1 MLSVILFVIYLVLV
15 SVLRYKK
22 PQQPQQQSLDRF
34 IAGIDEVMQTDFPVV
49 SPAVSDENSVAPQ
62 PLTTVLDENSAAP
75 QPLTT
80 VLSQKVEEKQEFFS
94 PALQSLPTSLR
105 GVRAYIIE
113 NSLQSHIR
121 ELIGKSYS
129 HCKLAEL
136 QLALS
141 QL

>member
-1 MLSVILFVIYLVLV
+1 MLSVILFLIYLVLV
-15 SVLRYKK
+15 SVLRYEE
-22 PQQPQQQSLDRF
+22 PQQQNLDRF

-49 SPAVSDENSVAPQ
+49 SPSLLSANCTAPQ
-62 PLTTVLDENSAAP
+62 TI
-75 QPLTT
+75 TT
-80 VLSQKVEEKQEFFS
+80 VLSNEIEEKQEVLYNDFQ
-94 PALQSLPTSLR
+94 PLPTSLR
-105 GVRAYIIE
+105 GIRAYIIE
-113 NSLQSHIR
+113 NSLQSDIR

>member
-1 MLSVILFVIYLVLV
+1 MLSVILFLIYLVLV
-15 SVLRYKK
+15 SVLRYKE
-22 PQQPQQQSLDRF
+22 PQQQNLDRF

-49 SPAVSDENSVAPQ
+49 SPAVPA
-62 PLTTVLDENSAAP
+62 ENSAVL
-75 QPLTT
+75 QPVT
-80 VLSQKVEEKQEFFS
+80 VILSQKVEEKQEVFA
-94 PALQSLPTSLR
+94 PDLQSLPTSLR